1 MIPASI
7 EGFDALAS
15 RNGSAE
21 MDENTRSRRD
31 PGDIDPDDIRNG
43 HGAGDVEA
51 RRTSRAESEPEQKSE
66 PKSEPRKE
74 ESGGSVRT
82 TRDGSSVRTS
92 SEPESGP
99 RSNTRETGNRTTIP
113 GNTSETG
120 AGSPT
125 PDSTTTRT
133 SPQIPGM
140 PAGGC
145 TRTAGMF
152 LITSVGLA
160 TFVSKLLRR

>member
-1 MIPASI
+1 
-7 EGFDALAS
+7 
-15 RNGSAE
+15 

-43 HGAGDVEA
+43 HGAGDVDA
-51 RRTSRAESEPEQKSE
+51 RRTSRTESEPVQKSE
-66 PKSEPRKE
+66 PKQE

-82 TRDGSSVRTS
+82 KRDGSEVRTES
-92 SEPESGP
+92 DRESEP

-125 PDSTTTRT
+125 PDTSAPRT

-152 LITSVGLA
+152 LITSVGFA
-160 TFVSKLLRR
+160 TFIAKTLRR

>member
-7 EGFDALAS
+7 EGFEAFAS

-43 HGAGDVEA
+43 HGAGDVDA
-51 RRTSRAESEPEQKSE
+51 RRTSRTESEPVQKSE
-66 PKSEPRKE
+66 PKQE

-82 TRDGSSVRTS
+82 KRDGSEVRTES
-92 SEPESGP
+92 DRESEP

-125 PDSTTTRT
+125 PDTSTPRT

-152 LITSVGLA
+152 LITSFGLA
-160 TFVSKLLRR
+160 TFIAKMLRR

>member
-7 EGFDALAS
+7 EGFEAFAS

-43 HGAGDVEA
+43 HGTGDANA
-51 RRTSRAESEPEQKSE
+51 RRTSRSQSDPEQKPETEKQE
-66 PKSEPRKE
+66 P
-74 ESGGSVRT
+74 GGSVRT
-82 TRDGSSVRTS
+82 TRDGSPVRTS
-92 SEPESGP
+92 SDRESEP

-125 PDSTTTRT
+125 PESTGTPRTT
-133 SPQIPGM
+133 PQLPGM

-145 TRTAGMF
+145 TRTAGTF

-160 TFVSKLLRR
+160 TFVAKMLRR